1 MKKTY
6 THAIVRPPGESYAQA
21 ISSAGHTPDVQLA
34 RLQHIKYCQA
44 LADAGV
50 TLEHLPPDERYP
62 DSCFVQDTALV
73 IAGMVIIARPGA
85 NSRRG
90 EEQSIA
96 ELLAERFP
104 ISHITAPGTLEF
116 GDVMVLDDRILVGET
131 QRTNAD
137 GIQQLKSILTPH
149 NIPVSSIPVQ
159 DYLHLLS
166 AATYL
171 GNNTLLATGKFAEHP
186 AFAGMQV
193 INVPT
198 EEAYAANA
206 LGVGR
211 HVILPAGF
219 PRVAEAVRSR
229 DFQVLP
235 VDLSQFEL
243 ADGGATCLSIIW
255 QS

>member
-44 LADAGV
+44 LANAGV
-50 TLEHLPPDERYP
+50 TIEHLPPDESYP

-73 IAGMVIIARPGA
+73 IAGMAVIARPGA

-131 QRTNAD
+131 ERTNAA
-137 GIQQLKSILTPH
+137 GIQQLKSILSPH
-149 NIPVSSIPVQ
+149 DIPVATVPVH

-171 GNNTLLATGKFAEHP
+171 GNNTLLAIGEFAAHP

-193 INVPT
+193 ITVPT
-198 EEAYAANA
+198 EESYAANA
-206 LGVGR
+206 LGVGK

-219 PRVAEAVRSR
+219 PRVAAAVSARA
-229 DFQVLP
+229 FQVLP
-235 VDLSQFEL
+235 VDLSQFEA
-243 ADGGATCLSIIW
+243 ADGGATCLSIVW
-255 QS
+255 